1 MEIKV
6 LDGLEVRLAD
16 VKLHPGTPK
25 QQTVLAMLALHAG
38 RIVSVDQLTN
48 ELWPVA
54 PPRSAVPNVR
64 GYAANLRRMFE
75 STESGKALLDRQ
87 RNGYRLQ
94 LDPDR
99 IDLIHFGNQYREAQ
113 NLAAQGFSGISRR
126 ATQAGG
132 GPVERDGLCNIRIAL
147 VDPVAV
153 RDRRS
158 LRIRCLMT
166 SALRPC
172 P

>member
-25 QQTVLAMLALHAG
+25 QQTVLAMLALRAG

-75 STESGKALLDRQ
+75 SAESGKALLNRQ

-113 NLAAQGFSGISRR
+113 NLAARGSPGSAEERLRQAVDQWKGMVYAIFALHSSIPSQSATAGVYASG
-126 ATQAGG
+126 A
-132 GPVERDGLCNIRIAL
+132 
-147 VDPVAV
+147 
-153 RDRRS
+153 
-158 LRIRCLMT
+158 
-166 SALRPC
+166 
-172 P
+172 